1 MNEQSMI
8 CYILGVEY
16 DFSISLLE
24 TLISYT

>member
-8 CYILGVEY
+8 CYILGVEN
-16 DFSISLLE
+16 DFSISFLE